1 MRASAPLQEITLPE
15 LFAEWDVTGRRVP
28 VEGVLE
34 PTFRCNL
41 RCVHCY
47 VNQPAGSAEEQGREL
62 PTARALSVIDEL
74 ADAGCLNLLMTGGE
88 VLLRADFAE
97 LYRHALR
104 RGLLVTVFTNGTL
117 VTDRMADLF
126 DRHRPLL
133 VEVSLYGMTRETYER
148 ITGVPG
154 SYDRCLQGIRRLVD
168 RGVPLKLKTM
178 AMAWNAHEVADMQ
191 AFAAELGVAFRYD
204 GLLNARVDCGASRH
218 GDVQLPPRELLA
230 LELEDPA
237 QRAKLESSADDVRA
251 LSGRDLA
258 FEQVY
263 TCGAGQVS
271 FTIDPYG
278 RMQMCQLSRKAAFD
292 LARESFATIWE
303 ERFGPLRARAWQT
316 DAACRTC
323 NLQPLCGS
331 CPGAAE
337 LELGDLEAQVPHFCE
352 IAHLRAHALL
362 GEASGHRE
370 DATCCL
376 GRGSRTVLPV
386 ATGCGGCGHRE
397 AGPTLV
403 QIERRRRPSA

>member
-1 MRASAPLQEITLPE
+1 MSDRAPLSEITLPE
-15 LFAEWDVTGRRVP
+15 LFAEWDVAGRRLP

-47 VNQPAGSAEEQGREL
+47 VNQPAGAADEQAREV
-62 PTARALSVIDEL
+62 PTARLLSVIDEI

-88 VLLRADFAE
+88 VLLRSDFEA
-97 LYRHALR
+97 LYLHALA

-117 VTDRMADLF
+117 VTDRVADLF

-148 ITGVPG
+148 VTAVPG
-154 SYDRCLQGIRRLVD
+154 SFDRCLAGIRRLVD

-178 AMAWNAHEVADMQ
+178 ALAWNAHEVGAMQ
-191 AFAAELGVAFRYD
+191 AFADELGVAFRYD

-218 GDVQLPPRELLA
+218 GDVQMPPRELLA
-230 LELEDPA
+230 LELEDPV
-237 QRAKLESSADDVRA
+237 QRAKLESSAEDVRA

-292 LARESFATIWE
+292 LAHESFATIWG
-303 ERFGPLRARAWQT
+303 ERFGALRARSWQT
-316 DAACRTC
+316 ASACRTC

-337 LELGDLEAQVPHFCE
+337 LESGDIEAQVPHFCE

-362 GEASGHRE
+362 GASSGHRE

-376 GRGSRTVLPV
+376 GRGSLTSLPA

-397 AGPTLV
+397 AAPPALL
-403 QIERRRRPSA
+403 QIERRRPSA

>member
-1 MRASAPLQEITLPE
+1 LSDSAPLPEITLPE
-15 LFAEWDVTGRRVP
+15 LFAEWDVAGRRVP

-47 VNQPAGSAEEQGREL
+47 VNQPAASAEERAREL
-62 PTARALSVIDEL
+62 PTERALAVIDEI
-74 ADAGCLNLLMTGGE
+74 AEAGCLNLLLTGGE
-88 VLLRADFAE
+88 VLLRPDFE
-97 LYRHALR
+97 VLYRHAVS

-117 VTDRMADLF
+117 VTEHVADLF

-133 VEVSLYGMTRETYER
+133 VEVSLYGMTRQTYER
-148 ITGVPG
+148 VTGVPG
-154 SYDRCLQGIRRLVD
+154 SYERCLAGIRRLVD

-178 AMAWNAHEVADMQ
+178 ALSLNAHEIAAMQ
-191 AFAAELGVAFRYD
+191 DFAASLGVAFRYD

-218 GDVQLPPRELLA
+218 GGVQLPPRELLA
-230 LELEDPA
+230 LELEDPE
-237 QRAKLESSADDVRA
+237 QRAKLAHSADDVRA
-251 LSGRDLA
+251 LSGGRLA

-271 FTIDPYG
+271 FTVDPYG
-278 RMQMCQLSRKAAFD
+278 RMQMCQLSRRAAFD
-292 LARESFATIWE
+292 LSRESFATIWG
-303 ERFGPLRARAWQT
+303 ERFGALRARSWQT

-337 LELGDLEAQVPHFCE
+337 LETGDIEAQVPHFCE
-352 IAHLRAHALL
+352 IAHLRAHALGV
-362 GEASGHRE
+362 GEGHRE

-376 GRGSRTVLPV
+376 GRGSRTAPPPT
-386 ATGCGGCGHRE
+386 AGCGGCGHRD
-397 AGPTLV
+397 AAPALV
-403 QIERRRRPSA
+403 QIERRRRPA